1 MGNKLME
8 EYDMLKSKLRK
19 TIVYLL
25 VASFV
30 FSIFANLAVPGVFA
44 AGDVILKQRDWSQY
58 VRRDYYNT
66 LSDEDKEIYDKMD
79 KVCRDVL
86 EGRQDTSYNSLSKSY
101 QLPAL
106 YIGDDTSKVM
116 SILTKM
122 LKDNPIYFFTSTQFS
137 KNGTG
142 NIYLFCYPEFADKD
156 VRIAATNELFDK
168 VDSWSEIVNNAGDT
182 RYKKAKKAND
192 LIIENVVY
200 DQSSEGNRVSLH
212 QSIYSS
218 FINGRSVCNGY
229 AFSMTILMNKVG
241 VPCMSVSSITHA
253 WNKICMDDGKWY
265 ATDVTWNDDGSTSNN
280 KYMNQSDEAIKF
292 HDTSSEHNLLDG
304 CPAPKCESTYYP
316 PGETLVWDGGVAHV
330 IVGGDDTDVTDDGT
344 DKGNNNSDANQQNKD
359 NSSNQQGKTD
369 TNNQQ
374 NNNQATNDQAA
385 NQNNDVAQQAGNG
398 AAPQESTPSY
408 KSEWVNGRWYD
419 ADGNQTYEG
428 TLSWKSNSTG
438 WWVEDS
444 AGWYP
449 VSCWQKIDGDWYYF
463 DDTGYMASSEWRDGC
478 WLGSS
483 GAWNYEG
490 VGSWHK
496 DSKGW
501 WFGDT
506 SGWYAYSEWQ
516 KINGEWYY
524 FNASGYLK

>member
-86 EGRQDTSYNSLSKSY
+86 EGRQDTSYNTFTKRDE
-101 QLPAL
+101 LPGIYLGVTSTKAL
-106 YIGDDTSKVM
+106 
-116 SILTKM
+116 SILAIM
-122 LKDNPIYFFTSTQFS
+122 LKDNPIYFFTSTQIS
-137 KNGTG
+137 TNGSG
-142 NIYLFCYPEFADKD
+142 NFYLYCYPEFSDKNT
-156 VRIAATNELFDK
+156 RIAATNELFDK
-168 VDSWSEIVNNAGDT
+168 VDSWAEIVNNAGDT
-182 RYKKAKKAND
+182 RYKKEKKAND

-200 DQSSEGNRVSLH
+200 DESSEGNRVSLQ
-212 QSIYSS
+212 QSIYST

-241 VPCMSVSSITHA
+241 VPCITVTSSSHA
-253 WNKICMDDGKWY
+253 WNKVCLDDDKWY
-265 ATDVTWNDDGSTSNN
+265 ATDVTWNDDGATSNN
-280 KYMNQSDEAIKF
+280 RFMNQSDEAIKF
-292 HDTSSEHNLLDG
+292 HDTSGEHTLYSD
-304 CPAPKCESTYYP
+304 CPVPKSESTYYP
-316 PGETLVWDGGVAHV
+316 PGETLVWDGGEAHV
-330 IVGGDDTDVTDDGT
+330 IVGGDDTDVTNDGT
-344 DKGNNNSDANQQNKD
+344 DKGNNNSDADQQNKD

-374 NNNQATNDQAA
+374 NNNQATNDQAS
-385 NQNNDVAQQAGNG
+385 NQNNDAAQQTGNG
-398 AAPQESTPSY
+398 AVPQESAPSY

-419 ADGNQTYEG
+419 ADGNQTYDG

-463 DDTGYMASSEWRDGC
+463 DDTGYMASSEWRDGY

-483 GAWNYEG
+483 GAWSYEG